1 MALRVLSGMLFVNG
15 GPKSGAAIVTFN
27 PLRLAIAPA
36 TVSLRK
42 ARVLGAAGDFTR
54 SPASIVAARQFKILD
69 VEPDTDYRL
78 RINDTVSTTAMRIV
92 WAGTGPIFHEEIPF
106 MVVGDV
112 PEPRFRRPR
121 PRRRVRPRARPRR
134 RKTARR

>member
-1 MALRVLSGMLFVNG
+1 M
-15 GPKSGAAIVTFN
+15 
-27 PLRLAIAPA
+27 
-36 TVSLRK
+36 SLRK

-54 SPASIVAARQFKILD
+54 SLASIVAARQFKIVD

-78 RINDTVSTTAMRIV
+78 RINDTVSTSAMRIA

-106 MVVGDV
+106 MVVGNV
-112 PEPRFRRPR
+112 PEPRVRRPR